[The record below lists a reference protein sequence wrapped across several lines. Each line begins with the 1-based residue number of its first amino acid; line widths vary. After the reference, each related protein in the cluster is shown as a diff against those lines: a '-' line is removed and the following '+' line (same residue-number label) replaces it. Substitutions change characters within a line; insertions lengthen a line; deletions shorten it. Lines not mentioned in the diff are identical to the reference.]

1 MIKYSLRCDND
12 HVFEAWFSD
21 SESFE
26 KQNKKNLIS
35 CLTCSSTKIKKDIMA
50 PRISSGKQKTNRL
63 NQKKDKVEMILNKF
77 RQHVESNFDYVGD
90 KFADEARAIHYGE
103 KEEREIYGETS
114 IDDAVELIEEGI
126 NVEPLPGINPKIKN

>member
-1 MIKYSLRCDND
+1 
-12 HVFEAWFSD
+12 
-21 SESFE
+21 
-26 KQNKKNLIS
+26 
-35 CLTCSSTKIKKDIMA
+35 
-50 PRISSGKQKTNRL
+50 L
-63 NQKKDKVEMILNKF
+63 NQKKDKVEMILNKV
-77 RQHVESNFDYVGD
+77 RKHVESNFDYVGD

>member
-1 MIKYSLRCDND
+1 MIKYSLRCESD

-21 SESFE
+21 YESFE

-63 NQKKDKVEMILNKF
+63 NQKKDKVEMILNKV
-77 RQHVESNFDYVGD
+77 RKHVESNFDYVGD

>member
-1 MIKYSLRCDND
+1 MIKYSLRCESD

-21 SESFE
+21 SEGFE

-63 NQKKDKVEMILNKF
+63 NQKKDKVEMILNKV
-77 RQHVESNFDYVGD
+77 RKHVESNFDYVGD

-103 KEEREIYGETS
+103 KKEREIYGETS

-126 NVEPLPGINPKIKN
+126 NVEPLPGINPKLKN

>member
-1 MIKYSLRCDND
+1 MIKYSLICDND

-63 NQKKDKVEMILNKF
+63 NQKKDKVEMILNKV
-77 RQHVESNFDYVGD
+77 RKHVESNFDYVGD

-103 KEEREIYGETS
+103 KEERDIYGETS
-114 IDDAVELIEEGI
+114 IHDAVELIEEGI

>member
-1 MIKYSLRCDND
+1 MIKYSLRCYNE

-63 NQKKDKVEMILNKF
+63 NQKKDKVEMILNKV
-77 RQHVESNFDYVGD
+77 RKHVESNFDYVGD
-90 KFADEARAIHYGE
+90 NFADEARAIHYGE

>member
-1 MIKYSLRCDND
+1 MIKYSLRCESD

-21 SESFE
+21 SEGFE

-50 PRISSGKQKTNRL
+50 PRISSRKQKTNRL
-63 NQKKDKVEMILNKF
+63 NQKKDKVEMILNKV
-77 RQHVESNFDYVGD
+77 RKHVESNFDYVGD

-126 NVEPLPGINPKIKN
+126 NVEPLPGINPKLKN

>member
-1 MIKYSLRCDND
+1 MIKYSLRCDNE

-35 CLTCSSTKIKKDIMA
+35 CLICSSTKIKKDIMA

-63 NQKKDKVEMILNKF
+63 NQKKDKVEMILNKV
-77 RQHVESNFDYVGD
+77 RKHVESNFDYVGD
-90 KFADEARAIHYGE
+90 KFANEARAIHYGE

>member
-1 MIKYSLRCDND
+1 MIKYSLRCESD

-63 NQKKDKVEMILNKF
+63 NQKKDKIEMILNKV
-77 RQHVESNFDYVGD
+77 RKHVESNFDYVGD

>member
-1 MIKYSLRCDND
+1 MIKYSLRCESD

-63 NQKKDKVEMILNKF
+63 NQKKDKVEMILNKV
-77 RQHVESNFDYVGD
+77 RKHVESNFDYVGD

-114 IDDAVELIEEGI
+114 IHDAVELIEEGI

>member
-1 MIKYSLRCDND
+1 MIKYSLRCESD

-63 NQKKDKVEMILNKF
+63 NQKKDKVEMILNKVSK
-77 RQHVESNFDYVGD
+77 HVESNFDYVGD

>member
-1 MIKYSLRCDND
+1 MIKYSLICDND

-63 NQKKDKVEMILNKF
+63 NQKKDKIEMILNKV
-77 RQHVESNFDYVGD
+77 RKHVESNFDYVGD

-114 IDDAVELIEEGI
+114 IHDAVELIEEGI

>member
-1 MIKYSLRCDND
+1 MIKYSLICDND

-35 CLTCSSTKIKKDIMA
+35 CLICSSTKIKKDIMA

-63 NQKKDKVEMILNKF
+63 NQKKDKIEMILNKV
-77 RQHVESNFDYVGD
+77 RKHVESNFDYVGD

>member
-1 MIKYSLRCDND
+1 MIKYSLRCESD

-21 SESFE
+21 SEGFE

-35 CLTCSSTKIKKDIMA
+35 CLICSSTKIKKDIMA

-63 NQKKDKVEMILNKF
+63 NQKKDKVEMILNKV
-77 RQHVESNFDYVGD
+77 RKHVESNFDYVGD

-126 NVEPLPGINPKIKN
+126 NVEPLPGINPKLKN

>member
-1 MIKYSLRCDND
+1 MIKYSLICDND

-50 PRISSGKQKTNRL
+50 PRISSGKQKNNRL
-63 NQKKDKVEMILNKF
+63 NQKKDKIEMILNKV
-77 RQHVESNFDYVGD
+77 RKHVESNFDYVGD

-114 IDDAVELIEEGI
+114 IDDAIELIEEGI

>member
-1 MIKYSLRCDND
+1 MIKYSLRCDNE

-63 NQKKDKVEMILNKF
+63 NQKKDKIEMILNKV
-77 RQHVESNFDYVGD
+77 RKHVESNFDYVGD

-103 KEEREIYGETS
+103 KEEREIYGENS

>member
-1 MIKYSLRCDND
+1 MIKYSLICDND

-63 NQKKDKVEMILNKF
+63 SQKKDKVEMILNKV

-114 IDDAVELIEEGI
+114 IHDAVELIEEGI